1 MDEQLKEHSRLI
13 DRRME
18 EQSKAMTKR
27 FEESDKK
34 FEELMKMMHDLT
46 IQRASAENSSRNDV
60 HESKFHIMEVI
71 TRIAVLDT
79 RLNLLSLNLM
89 AVVQEIGLRNV
100 SNILRCAKYL
110 RIKKLT

>member
-18 EQSKAMTKR
+18 EQSKAMVKR

-46 IQRASAENSSRNDV
+46 IQRASAENSSRNDGP
-60 HESKFHIMEVI
+60 
-71 TRIAVLDT
+71 RIEIPHHGGNNSN
-79 RLNLLSLNLM
+79 RSLGYM
-89 AVVQEIGLRNV
+89 P
-100 SNILRCAKYL
+100 
-110 RIKKLT
+110 